1 MQFHVENMTC
11 GGCTRSVT
19 KAIQSLD
26 PAARVE
32 ADPATRKVV
41 VTSQRSQQEIE
52 LVLAEVGY
60 PVVQAD

>member
-11 GGCTRSVT
+11 GGCARSVT

-60 PVVQAD
+60 PAVQAA

>member
-1 MQFHVENMTC
+1 MQLHIQNMTC
-11 GGCTRSVT
+11 GGCVRRVT

-26 PAARVE
+26 PAAQVE

-52 LVLAEVGY
+52 TVLAEVGY
-60 PVVQAD
+60 PAMPAA